1 MNKGKKSL
9 TCVFQLH
16 IKNIMIQS
24 LLRLTHGINNTCLT
38 FVNVVSQ
45 ELEVGKVET
54 VPL

>member
-1 MNKGKKSL
+1 MNKGMKNL

-16 IKNIMIQS
+16 IKNIMKQS
-24 LLRLTHGINNTCLT
+24 LLRLTHENNTCLT
-38 FVNVVSQ
+38 FVSQ